1 MDSDALARREV
12 PRLAELRL
20 QALETRIDADL
31 HLGRHAEVIT
41 ELRALTAAHPLR
53 EQLHAPADAGPVP

>member
-1 MDSDALARREV
+1 MDSDLLALRER

-31 HLGRHAEVIT
+31 HLGHVGEVVG
-41 ELRALTAAHPLR
+41 ELRHLASAYPLR
-53 EQLHAPADAGPVP
+53 ERFHGC